1 MKATFDASGEVFV
14 ITGGANGI
22 GRALAK
28 ALAAAGGRVVVC
40 DTDTLA
46 MASLAA
52 EAPDIGR
59 RTLDVSDRDAVAATF
74 AAIEREHGRIDGL
87 LCGAAIQPRTNVHE
101 MSPEEWR
108 RVIAI
113 NLDGVVWC
121 YQAAVP
127 GMIARRK
134 GAIVAFS
141 SGLAGQGWPM
151 ASAYAASKGALIAF
165 VKSAAKEVARHRVRF
180 NLIAPGVIDTPQY
193 RAANAGADHA
203 SWQNSTGV
211 GTPQDVVGPLMFLLS
226 DAATMTASLVSR
238 DFAYPGDDYANP
250 STHHGRPRNGD

>member
-1 MKATFDASGEVFV
+1 MKASFDATGEIFV

-22 GRALAK
+22 GRTLALA
-28 ALAAAGGRVVVC
+28 LDAAGGKVVVC
-40 DTDTLA
+40 DLDADA
-46 MASLAA
+46 MASLKT
-52 EAPDIGR
+52 EAPDIDCR
-59 RTLDVSDRDAVAATF
+59 RLDVGDREAVATTF
-74 AAIEREHGRIDGL
+74 TKIEREHGRIDGL
-87 LCGAAIQPRTNVHE
+87 LCGAAVQPRSNVHE
-101 MSPEEWR
+101 MAPEEWR
-108 RVIAI
+108 RVMAI

-121 YQAAVP
+121 YQAAIR

-134 GAIVAFS
+134 GSIVAFS

-165 VKSAAKEVARHRVRF
+165 IKSAAKEVARHRVRV

-211 GTPQDVVGPLMFLLS
+211 GTPADVVGPLMFLFS
-226 DAATMTASLVSR
+226 DAATMTGSLVSR
-238 DFAYPGDDYANP
+238 DFVYPREG
-250 STHHGRPRNGD
+250 